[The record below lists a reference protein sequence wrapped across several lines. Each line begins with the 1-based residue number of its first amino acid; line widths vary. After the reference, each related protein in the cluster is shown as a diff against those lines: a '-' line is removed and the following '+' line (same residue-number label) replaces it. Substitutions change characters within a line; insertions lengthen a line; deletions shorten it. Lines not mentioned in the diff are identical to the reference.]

1 MRIQS
6 WDSTYRYAG
15 TLAPETYQLFRQP
28 HQKRTY
34 VYIQCR
40 PKFCPGTYFCH
51 TIFAHKF
58 SYEKNIYLLLIM
70 QKHKICVILL

>member
-28 HQKRTY
+28 HQKEHM
-34 VYIQCR
+34 YIYSVGQN
-40 PKFCPGTYFCH
+40 FVPGHIFVTQSLHINFPMKKKH
-51 TIFAHKF
+51 LFTINYAKT
-58 SYEKNIYLLLIM
+58 
-70 QKHKICVILL
+70 